1 MKICYTNKDAV
12 ILIPDIS
19 GFTKYVATADLEHS
33 QGKVAH
39 LLESILDNNHLNF
52 EVSEIEGDAILFY
65 SLECPH
71 SGEDIIRQC
80 RLMFSA
86 FHQKLNE
93 FKTTGCKCVSCQGLN
108 ELSLKFIIHF
118 GTLGSIMVRDY
129 CKLFGRDLIIA
140 HRLLKNNINSKE
152 YILLTE
158 SFIKQFNYH
167 NTDANINVTEVEI
180 EDIGEISLSYVD
192 LLGLHAVNEVR

>member
-93 FKTTGCKCVSCQGLN
+93 FKTTGCRCVSCQGLN